1 MRYKMTSPGPWIVC
15 NNWGAIFLTY
25 HPQIKEQ
32 MMIAKK
38 PINLN
43 RIRKVPKQFSW
54 LDQRLVRDR
63 HIDRLSLPAAALY
76 LFLVTVCD
84 AKGLSYWSDAAVMQ
98 RLNIDQQT
106 LADARKKLLEAQ
118 LIAWKKPLYQVLS
131 LDPDQSQPRREMA
144 RPLSLGGVFKKA
156 MGETR

>member
-1 MRYKMTSPGPWIVC
+1 
-15 NNWGAIFLTY
+15 
-25 HPQIKEQ
+25 
-32 MMIAKK
+32 
-38 PINLN
+38 
-43 RIRKVPKQFSW
+43 VPKQFSW

-98 RLNIDQQT
+98 RLNIDHQT
-106 LADARKKLLEAQ
+106 LAGARKNLLAAQ

-131 LDPDQSQPRREMA
+131 LDPDQSQPRDTMA
-144 RPLSLGGVFKKA
+144 RPLSLGDVLKKA

>member
-1 MRYKMTSPGPWIVC
+1 MIV
-15 NNWGAIFLTY
+15 
-25 HPQIKEQ
+25 KE
-32 MMIAKK
+32 
-38 PINLN
+38 PINSN
-43 RIRKVPKQFSW
+43 RVRKVPKQFSW

-84 AKGLSYWSDAAVMQ
+84 AKGLSYWSDSAVMQ

-106 LADARKKLLEAQ
+106 LVDARKNLLTAQ

-131 LDPDQSQPRREMA
+131 LDPDQSHPRSTMDQ
-144 RPLSLGGVFKKA
+144 PLSLGDVFKKA
-156 MGETR
+156 MGET

>member
-1 MRYKMTSPGPWIVC
+1 
-15 NNWGAIFLTY
+15 
-25 HPQIKEQ
+25 
-32 MMIAKK
+32 
-38 PINLN
+38 
-43 RIRKVPKQFSW
+43 
-54 LDQRLVRDR
+54 
-63 HIDRLSLPAAALY
+63 
-76 LFLVTVCD
+76 
-84 AKGLSYWSDAAVMQ
+84 MQ

-144 RPLSLGGVFKKA
+144 RPLSLGDVFKKA

>member
-1 MRYKMTSPGPWIVC
+1 M
-15 NNWGAIFLTY
+15 
-25 HPQIKEQ
+25 
-32 MMIAKK
+32 
-38 PINLN
+38 
-43 RIRKVPKQFSW
+43 PKQFSW

-63 HIDRLSLPAAALY
+63 HIDRLSPPAAALY

-84 AKGLSYWSDAAVMQ
+84 AKGLSYWSDAAVIQ

-106 LADARKKLLEAQ
+106 LADARKNLLAAQ

-131 LDPDQSQPRREMA
+131 LDSDQSQPRSTMDQ
-144 RPLSLGGVFKKA
+144 PLSLGDVLKKA

>member
-1 MRYKMTSPGPWIVC
+1 
-15 NNWGAIFLTY
+15 
-25 HPQIKEQ
+25 
-32 MMIAKK
+32 MMIVKE
-38 PINLN
+38 PINSN
-43 RIRKVPKQFSW
+43 RVRKVPKQFSW

-63 HIDRLSLPAAALY
+63 HIDRLSPPAAALY

-84 AKGLSYWSDAAVMQ
+84 AKGLSYWSDAAVIQ

-106 LADARKKLLEAQ
+106 LADARKNLLAAQ

-131 LDPDQSQPRREMA
+131 LDSDQSQPRSTMDQ
-144 RPLSLGGVFKKA
+144 PLSLGDVLKKA

>member
-1 MRYKMTSPGPWIVC
+1 
-15 NNWGAIFLTY
+15 
-25 HPQIKEQ
+25 
-32 MMIAKK
+32 MIAKE

-63 HIDRLSLPAAALY
+63 HIDRLSLPAAAFY

-98 RLNIDQQT
+98 RLSAIPPRHRRPAGTCRQPPAWRAARAAGT
-106 LADARKKLLEAQ
+106 HGDAPARWPAQ
-118 LIAWKKPLYQVLS
+118 
-131 LDPDQSQPRREMA
+131 
-144 RPLSLGGVFKKA
+144 
-156 MGETR
+156 